1 MMYLDANN
9 LHGWAMTQYLP
20 YGEFKWLNKKEIDD
34 FCLDSVGEGNSVCYI
49 LEVDLEYPSELHDL
63 YNDYPLAPVKFEI
76 SQDILS
82 KYCSDIADKYGIKVG
97 TVNKL
102 VPNLRNKEKYVVHYR
117 NLQLY
122 LSLRMNIIKS

>member
-1 MMYLDANN
+1 M
-9 LHGWAMTQYLP
+9 
-20 YGEFKWLNKKEIDD
+20 
-34 FCLDSVGEGNSVCYI
+34 DSVGEDSSVCYI

-63 YNDYPLAPVKFEI
+63 YNDYPLAPVKLEI